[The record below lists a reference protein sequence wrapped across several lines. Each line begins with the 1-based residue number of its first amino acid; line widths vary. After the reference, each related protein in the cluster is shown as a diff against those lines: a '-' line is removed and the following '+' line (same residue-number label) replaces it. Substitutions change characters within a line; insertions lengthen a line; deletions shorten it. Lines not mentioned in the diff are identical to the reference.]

1 MLTGITTYLVSAN
14 DKLCELSY
22 NSQTKTT
29 KKKPFE
35 QLLIS
40 GYDNRPVIVKM
51 ACQ

>member
-1 MLTGITTYLVSAN
+1 MTNYASYPTTV
-14 DKLCELSY
+14 
-22 NSQTKTT
+22 
-29 KKKPFE
+29 KKKQKKKKTFE